1 MVQKTSLLALVV
13 GLLVASSFV
22 GAAAFT
28 SATVERD
35 ATVGVSADSSALVG
49 LEAGE
54 VDGVSESSDGELEIE
69 LGAGNGLN
77 IESTFTFGDS
87 DSPSGTYAF
96 AMANNGDSSQQYTVD
111 YVQAS
116 NFADS
121 DADANLEFNF
131 YNSDGTALTGTQG
144 SDVVITEDGNGQ
156 SFSLASGET
165 VYVVISV
172 DTQGLTK
179 SDDLSGDIEITT

>member
-54 VDGVSESSDGELEIE
+54 VDGISESSDGELEIE

-144 SDVVITEDGNGQ
+144 NDVVITEDGDGQ
-156 SFSLASGET
+156 SFSLSSGET